1 MTETKIWDN
10 RAWFFVV
17 PVLVFVLFSSLIP
30 MMTVLNYSVQ
40 DTMGQNNFFWN
51 GAGWFQNLLDPTTE
65 VGKRFQG
72 ALARNLIF
80 SFVVLALEIPLGI
93 AVSLCIPKHGW
104 KVGAVLVIIALPLL
118 IPYNVVGVIWQ
129 LFTRGDIGL
138 LGVGLRA
145 IGFTGFNVTQD
156 ATSAWFTL
164 IIMDV
169 WHWTSMVALLCY
181 AGLKAIPDAYYQAAR
196 IDGANRWAVFTNIEL
211 QKLRKVLI
219 IGMLLRFMGSFMI
232 YTEPFTVTG
241 GGPGEATSFL
251 SIDLVKM
258 ALGQVDLGNAAAY
271 SLVYNLIT
279 LTVCWIFFTYTTHA
293 DAKETA

>member
-1 MTETKIWDN
+1 MIETKLWDN
-10 RAWFFVV
+10 KAWFFVL
-17 PVLVFVLFSSLIP
+17 PVLAVVLFSSLVP

-40 DTMGQNNFFWN
+40 DSMGQNNFFWN
-51 GAGWFQNLLDPTTE
+51 GAGWYQNLLDPSTE
-65 VGKRFQG
+65 VGRRFQG
-72 ALARNLIF
+72 ALLRNLIF
-80 SFVVLALEIPLGI
+80 SVVVLGIEVPLGI
-93 AVSLCIPKHGW
+93 AISLCIPKRGW
-104 KVGAVLVIIALPLL
+104 TVGAVLVVIALPLL

-129 LFTRGDIGL
+129 LFTRTDIGL
-138 LGVGLRA
+138 LGVAAKGVWPSFDSRL
-145 IGFTGFNVTQD
+145 D
-156 ATSAWFTL
+156 ASSAWFTV
-164 IIMDV
+164 IVMDV
-169 WHWTSMVALLCY
+169 WHWTSMIALLCY

-196 IDGANRWAVFTNIEL
+196 IDGASRWSVFVNIEFPKL
-211 QKLRKVLI
+211 QKVLV

-279 LTVCWIFFTYTTHA
+279 LTVCWVFFTYTTHA
-293 DAKETA
+293 AQRKDA